1 MKKLDA
7 ILLSLFL
14 LIIAL
19 INGLFVYQHYL
30 YSFVI
35 MYLLASSF
43 NNKELVYRQEV
54 K

>member
-7 ILLSLFL
+7 IWLSLFL

-19 INGLFVYQHYL
+19 INGLFVYQNYL
-30 YSFVI
+30 YSLVI

-43 NNKELVYRQEV
+43 NNKELVYR
-54 K
+54 